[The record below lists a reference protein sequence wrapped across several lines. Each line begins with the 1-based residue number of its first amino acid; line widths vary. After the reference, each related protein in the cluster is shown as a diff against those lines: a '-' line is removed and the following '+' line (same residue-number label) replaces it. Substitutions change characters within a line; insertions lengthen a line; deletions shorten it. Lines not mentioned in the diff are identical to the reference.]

1 MPALSC
7 PLLPRGLLLLKGA
20 LPRWSQACMPLGS
33 WKRPRAPPQQMSIS
47 RASTVL
53 FVVWNELGTF
63 QVRRIKALCQ
73 RTDGSG
79 CPSGASSP
87 KYRLLAPGPELTPA
101 LPCSLLPRLY
111 RAEGSVT
118 EEGRSFH
125 QTLRGGFP
133 QFSFQEQKKIFFF
146 QQKYTQPHISRLSIS
161 CIKLG
166 FYPEQTGPCRTYSTC
181 REAAWQHVLK

>member
-1 MPALSC
+1 MVLIWEQFPAKQVKKWCLVDLPAACFSADSALF
-7 PLLPRGLLLLKGA
+7 PLLGL
-20 LPRWSQACMPLGS
+20 
-33 WKRPRAPPQQMSIS
+33 
-47 RASTVL
+47 
-53 FVVWNELGTF
+53 

-166 FYPEQTGPCRTYSTC
+166 FYPEQTGPCRAYSTC